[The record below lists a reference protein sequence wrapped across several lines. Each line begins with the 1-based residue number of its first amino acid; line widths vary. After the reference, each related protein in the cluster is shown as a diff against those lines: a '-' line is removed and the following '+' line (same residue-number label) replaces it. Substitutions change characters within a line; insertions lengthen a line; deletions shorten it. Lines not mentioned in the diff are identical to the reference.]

1 MASNLGIRNNNW
13 LNIRHNDANDWVG
26 QTGSDDSGFA
36 QFDDPVKGLR
46 AADKTLTTYGEVHGI
61 STVSDAIN
69 RFAPPD
75 DDNPTEAYAEFVADK
90 LGVGPDEEID
100 LSNPAVREQMISAMI
115 RFETPQAADL
125 YSPQLMDEARGESS
139 FEAIE
144 PDDKLDVAVANLVEQ
159 APTQQPQI
167 QQQAQ
172 QRPQYQRQSDPFQLP
187 QTNVP
192 INNLDT
198 AITALI
204 NDPFATDYNPGF
216 VDNSISGVFK
226 SGMEA
231 GARGLESD
239 LEYFKALG
247 NTLIGN
253 EEAAERNVRIARLR
267 DEVAS
272 APLAGLETFEEFVE
286 EPTFAGFI
294 TQVAKSGQIVPSAI
308 TSVVGFG
315 VGSVAMVAGK
325 AVLGKSARSV
335 AERVVKDSMRR
346 TAAGTAT
353 PDEKDL
359 AEEFYKY
366 TRSTM
371 RGSDIKVGGFLGAGA
386 AEYVPMAGGNLSE
399 ALDAGQELD
408 RGTALRAAAVAA
420 PQAVIGVASEA
431 YLLKMIGRVASTR
444 AGSNS
449 MFKDLAGNISRGFL
463 EQGAVE
469 GITEVAQEGISV
481 ANRMEMDD
489 TYTWQ
494 EGQMRIAES
503 AFMGFFGGGGAG
515 GAGAGAGATY
525 RGLGNVMTKAEG
537 YLRDG
542 VDQQVN
548 ERIDEEQFGVGEND
562 PNVTTPE
569 STADINAQVRAMF
582 DETSDKVSVWIAGEQ
597 GKDTFG
603 KDGKKRDKQTGK
615 IYYTAYIPGRG
626 TIASTSKAIVDEV
639 VAADGSDS
647 AVGAALG
654 YATQEKP
661 TDGPGQVVRAK
672 DKDGNIIS
680 EEITTPESVADAVEA
695 AKGFAPEGGS
705 FDIVMLDQALEDR
718 KKKYDAEQGPQF
730 DDMIYDDPKTL
741 GYEPRED
748 SDESSDT
755 DVFEANY
762 EAESVEE
769 DYEGTGENE
778 LDESFDS
785 KGNQQYSE
793 AEGEAVDMGVYTP
806 RDPETGYNGDDYKEV
821 KEKFI
826 AKFGER
832 ADIERYNKSLMVNAL
847 KYADDPNVDV
857 EITPVL
863 KSPDPNKNGKFQLS
877 VRYYEDL
884 YTQTRALG
892 DTKDVN
898 KSDRM
903 PLEQFLEESVK
914 SAARRNPK
922 SHNIIITRPDGQKV
936 TAAFYDLIN
945 SGLQLVRPRTQ
956 GQERGK
962 QNADRDA
969 ALEILSDLVLNGYTV
984 TVLNLPGKESLA
996 NVARRAKEKG
1006 ISTQKMLSGLEGEQ
1020 IIGREDLFGSNAAA
1034 YEGGRF
1040 KNKDLKAKWENT
1052 YSNLTRSGSAE
1063 LTGRAARETD
1073 NNGVDLR
1080 QISESTPEEID
1091 ARVEELEG
1099 YTKTQVTKAPSPAP
1113 ESGAIESSNNV
1124 QKSGLVSAA
1133 QARKGRLA
1141 GLERRL
1147 VEEERKANPDA
1158 DRVAKLEE
1166 GIKKLKA
1173 STRWLGSTGVQEAD
1187 VTSDPY
1193 VPGLIEQTTDPDEKA
1208 KLEKELVALKREQ
1221 LNRGKEI
1228 DQQEAAPS
1236 TLETKDDIYVNVNG
1250 LPMEAQG
1257 GKRFEVQE
1265 DGSLK
1270 EVNIGRP
1277 FSTKKDRKG
1286 KTVDDRFKD
1295 LTGKSKE
1302 KNTARKKERM
1312 DAFRE
1317 QIKAH
1322 KAAQQKKNKLPEP
1335 KLQERV
1341 DVVQPSGKPVES
1353 KPSAVI
1359 DEITEYEQMMATP
1372 QTATEAKAAPNA
1384 QAKPQAKPT
1393 SESNVT
1399 YDRKKKLG
1407 ESANIPGQ
1415 KTPQRKK
1422 ANPFMQAIREEMVA
1436 AYPELGDYTVVS
1448 LAELVKLTYR
1458 QTKNKYGDKVAA
1470 DIWTYLED
1478 RQRRQGQ
1485 IHFGGTI
1492 DYDSKLIFIND
1503 SASTTMDAMTLAHEY
1518 GHAIMNEEKN
1528 KALLNP
1534 ATRKRLEAAFEK
1546 DPKSKELMDY
1556 YKNDKNTAFDEWYA
1570 DQVAL
1575 WATKKYLDKQAK
1587 NLTESH
1593 FKALVRKLRRAW
1605 KLSTSR
1611 IRKGRLALP
1620 SDRQVDLTFETYMD
1634 NMIESAKDSD
1644 PIRTGIAS
1652 TFVGQVKEY
1661 LGGVPRSDA
1670 TGRMYKRKILADAL
1684 GVVNTVFF
1692 TADSRL
1698 RALAGDKFADL
1709 FYVQSQG
1716 RSGETG
1722 FLRKKNLT
1730 SNIWVNRFEDDVGN
1744 LNDEAVREALILAL
1758 DDSID
1763 TKDFA
1768 PDSIERKVRDYL
1780 DAFYREYV
1788 GLSGLDIKQR
1798 KNFFPIVLDMMELS
1812 NKPDEF
1818 LDILRKDAAKKGKPW
1833 NPRKERQMKR
1843 ALTRFLNEDGV
1854 IDNDPVDGAPDP
1866 DEMFDSVAKGAAKER
1881 LLTDDIDKNLL
1892 LEAGFLLDPDL
1903 AFVTYMNRMIKHVE
1917 WSRATNGGAKV
1928 GAMLDS
1934 LPAEKRAQ
1942 VEKILKAYLGYQD
1955 TAMSPLWRT
1964 VNSWGQFLQFITI
1977 LPFAAIASLPD
1988 LAGPIINAK
1997 ELGGLSAG
2005 FKELVAT
2012 FTNRE
2017 EAIQFARDVG
2027 VNSSETVANA
2037 WVTQAEQDYM
2047 DPAIRKMSDTFFR
2060 YIGLDWFT
2068 KFSREFAARM
2078 GNTFILRHSER
2089 ALGGNE
2095 LSARYLSDLG
2105 LNAKDVQSWYA
2116 NGQKFNDETGRKVQN
2131 ALQRFVESSVMR
2143 PNAAER
2149 PVWASDPH
2157 FALIWQLKSY
2167 FYAYWKTIMGGVL
2180 REGRQRN
2187 KELKGKEQGMAVG
2200 SLLMLTAVA
2209 TMPLA
2214 MLGGEARE
2222 YAKYGLAW
2230 LLPGIDPKEQYFRS
2244 ERMDWGEYM
2253 WEITD
2258 RSGFLGP
2265 FSMLQMANNKADWG
2279 GSPFA
2284 SVLGPTAETVDL
2296 AMRNGWNVG
2305 KTVGDRLVPGY
2316 SIL

>member
-36 QFDDPVKGLR
+36 QFDDPVSGLR
-46 AADKTLTTYGEVHGI
+46 AADKVLTNYGEKHGI
-61 STVSDAIN
+61 STVADAIN
-69 RFAPPD
+69 RFAPPA
-75 DDNPTEAYAEFVADK
+75 DDNPTEAYAEFVSDK

-100 LSNPAVREQMISAMI
+100 LSNPAVREQMISAMV
-115 RFETPQAADL
+115 RFETPQASDL

-167 QQQAQ
+167 QQQSQ
-172 QRPQYQRQSDPFQLP
+172 QRSQYQRQSDPFQLP

-198 AITALI
+198 AITSLI

-226 SGMEA
+226 RGMEA

-247 NTLIGN
+247 NTLIGD
-253 EEAAERNVRIARLR
+253 EEAAARNVRIARVR
-267 DEVAS
+267 DEMAA
-272 APLAGLETFEEFVE
+272 APLAGLETFEEFLE
-286 EPTFAGFI
+286 EPTFTGFV
-294 TQVAKSGQIVPSAI
+294 TQVAKSGQIVPSAV
-308 TSVVGFG
+308 TSIVGFG
-315 VGSVAMVAGK
+315 VGSVATVAGK

-366 TRSTM
+366 TRSTISGRDVKM
-371 RGSDIKVGGFLGAGA
+371 GGFLGAGA
-386 AEYVPMAGGNLSE
+386 AEYVPLAGGNLSE
-399 ALDAGQELD
+399 ALEAGQELD
-408 RGTALRAAAVAA
+408 RGTALRAATVAA

-431 YLLKMIGRVASTR
+431 YLLKMIGRVANTR
-444 AGSNS
+444 ATSNS

-489 TYTWQ
+489 SYTWQ

-515 GAGAGAGATY
+515 GAGAGAGAAY

-582 DETSDKVSVWIAGEQ
+582 DESSDKVSVWVAGEQ
-597 GKDTFG
+597 GQEVFG

-615 IYYTAYIPGRG
+615 MYYTAYIPGRG
-626 TIASTSKAIVDEV
+626 TIASTSQEVVAEV
-639 VAADGSDS
+639 VAAGGSDS

-654 YATQEKP
+654 YATKEKP
-661 TDGPGQVVRAK
+661 ADGPGQVVRAK

-680 EEITTPESVADAVEA
+680 EEITTPDSVADAVEA

-705 FDIVMLDQALEDR
+705 FDIVMLDQAMEER
-718 KKKYDAEQGPQF
+718 KKKYDAERGPQY
-730 DDMIYDDPKTL
+730 DDMIYDDPKGL
-741 GYEPRED
+741 GYVPRED

-755 DVFEANY
+755 DVFETNY
-762 EAESVEE
+762 EAESVED

-793 AEGEAVDMGVYTP
+793 AEGEVVDMGEYTP
-806 RDPETGYNGDDYKEV
+806 RDPENGYNGDDYKKV
-821 KEKFI
+821 KAQYIK
-826 AKFGER
+826 KFGEP
-832 ADIERYNKSLMVNAL
+832 ADIERYNKALMSNAL
-847 KYADDPNVDV
+847 KYADNSNVEV
-857 EITPVL
+857 EITPT
-863 KSPDPNKNGKFQLS
+863 KEGKLQLS
-877 VRYYEDL
+877 VRYFEDL
-884 YTQTRALG
+884 YTQTRVLSA
-892 DTKDVN
+892 TKDVN
-898 KSDRM
+898 KSPRM
-903 PLEQFLEESVK
+903 ALPEFLAESVK
-914 SAARRNPK
+914 SANRRDPE

-936 TAAFYDLIN
+936 SAAFYDLIN
-945 SGLQLVRPRTQ
+945 SGRQLVRPRTK

-962 QNADRDA
+962 QNQDRDA
-969 ALEILSDLVLNGYTV
+969 ALEILSDLVLEGYTV
-984 TVLNLPGKESLA
+984 TVLNLPKKQSLA
-996 NVARRAKEKG
+996 AVARRAREKG

-1040 KNKDLKAKWENT
+1040 TNKDLKAKWETT
-1052 YSNLTRSGSAE
+1052 YSSLTKTGGVEAF
-1063 LTGRAARETD
+1063 GRAQRETD
-1073 NNGVDLR
+1073 NNEVDFR
-1080 QISESTPEEID
+1080 QISESTPEQID
-1091 ARVEELEG
+1091 DRILELEG
-1099 YTKTQVTKAPSPAP
+1099 YTETQVTKAPAAAP
-1113 ESGAIESSNNV
+1113 ESGLIEVSNDV
-1124 QKSGLVSAA
+1124 QKSGLVGAA

-1141 GLERRL
+1141 ELERRL
-1147 VEEERKANPDA
+1147 VEEEQKTNPNA
-1158 DRVAKLEE
+1158 DVIAKLEE
-1166 GIKKLKA
+1166 GIRRLEA
-1173 STRWLGSTGVQEAD
+1173 SMRWLGSNGVQDGD

-1193 VPGLIEQTTDPDEKA
+1193 VPGLIEQTTDPDEKT
-1208 KLEKELVALKREQ
+1208 KLEDELAALKREQ
-1221 LNRGKEI
+1221 LNRGKEV
-1228 DQQEAAPS
+1228 DQQETPPS
-1236 TLETKDDIYVNVNG
+1236 TLETPDDIYVNVNG

-1277 FSTKKDRKG
+1277 FSTKKKQG
-1286 KTVDDRFKD
+1286 KTVDERFKE
-1295 LTGKSKE
+1295 LTEKSKE
-1302 KNTARKKERM
+1302 KNIEQYNERM
-1312 DAFRE
+1312 APFKKIIEEHKRKR
-1317 QIKAH
+1317 KAH
-1322 KAAQQKKNKLPEP
+1322 EAAQKKKNKLPEP
-1335 KLQERV
+1335 KLEERV
-1341 DVVQPSGKPVES
+1341 NVVQPSGKPVES

-1359 DEITEYEQMMATP
+1359 DEMTEYEQMMATP
-1372 QTATEAKAAPNA
+1372 QKAAEAKAAPKT
-1384 QAKPQAKPT
+1384 QSKPQAKAEAAPA
-1393 SESNVT
+1393 VT
-1399 YDRKKKLG
+1399 FDRKKKLG
-1407 ESANIPGQ
+1407 ESATIPGQ
-1415 KTPQRKK
+1415 KKPQRKK
-1422 ANPFMQAIREEMVA
+1422 ANPFMQAIRDEMVA
-1436 AYPELGDYTVVS
+1436 AYPELGEYTVVS

-1458 QTKNKYGDKVAA
+1458 QTKNKYGDDIAA

-1478 RQRRQGQ
+1478 RQRQQGK
-1485 IHFGGTI
+1485 IHFGGTVV
-1492 DYDSKLIFIND
+1492 YDKKLIFIND

-1528 KALLNP
+1528 KALLNKT
-1534 ATRKRLEAAFEK
+1534 TRKRLEAAFEK
-1546 DPKSKELMDY
+1546 DPKSKELMEY

-1587 NLTESH
+1587 NLAESH
-1593 FKALVRKLRRAW
+1593 FKALVRKLKRAW
-1605 KLSTSR
+1605 KLSTSE

-1620 SDRQVDLTFETYMD
+1620 SERQVDLTFETYMD
-1634 NMIESAKDSD
+1634 NMIESAKTSD

-1652 TFVGQVKEY
+1652 TFTGQVKEY
-1661 LGGVPRSDA
+1661 LDGVPRSDA

-1692 TADSRL
+1692 TADGRL

-1722 FLRKKNLT
+1722 FLRRKNLT
-1730 SNIWVNRFEDDVGN
+1730 SNIWKNRFEDDVGN

-1763 TKDFA
+1763 TKDFD
-1768 PDSIERKVRDYL
+1768 PDSIERKVRVYL
-1780 DAFYREYV
+1780 DAFYKEYV
-1788 GLSGLDIKQR
+1788 GLSGLQIKQR
-1798 KNFFPIVLDMMELS
+1798 KNFFPVVLDMMEVS

-1866 DEMFDSVAKGAAKER
+1866 DELFDSVAKGAAKER

-1892 LEAGFLLDPDL
+1892 LDAGFLQDPDL

-1997 ELGGLSAG
+1997 ELGGLSSG
-2005 FKELVAT
+2005 FKELIAT

-2047 DPAIRKMSDTFFR
+2047 DPAVRSMSDTFFR

-2068 KFSREFAARM
+2068 KFSREFATRM

-2105 LNAKDVQSWYA
+2105 LTAKEVQTWYSS
-2116 NGQKFNDETGRKVQN
+2116 GQKFNDETGRKVQN

-2253 WEITD
+2253 FEITD

-2284 SVLGPTAETVDL
+2284 SILGPTAETIDL

>member
-1 MASNLGIRNNNW
+1 MSQRLA
-13 LNIRHNDANDWVG
+13 
-26 QTGSDDSGFA
+26 
-36 QFDDPVKGLR
+36 
-46 AADKTLTTYGEVHGI
+46 EV
-61 STVSDAIN
+61 SVPDRES
-69 RFAPPD
+69 APSEIEPQ
-75 DDNPTEAYAEFVADK
+75 K
-90 LGVGPDEEID
+90 DEELD
-100 LSNPAVREQMISAMI
+100 QAVASMVSETAPAVQRQAPQPQPSQ
-115 RFETPQAADL
+115 RQTPQA
-125 YSPQLMDEARGESS
+125 
-139 FEAIE
+139 
-144 PDDKLDVAVANLVEQ
+144 
-159 APTQQPQI
+159 QP
-167 QQQAQ
+167 Q

-187 QTNVP
+187 QTNVQ
-192 INNLDT
+192 INTLDT
-198 AITALI
+198 AITSLI

-216 VDNSISGVFK
+216 VDNSASGVFK
-226 SGMEA
+226 RGMEA

-247 NTLIGN
+247 NTLIGD
-253 EEAAERNVRIARLR
+253 EEAAARNVRIARMR
-267 DEVAS
+267 DEMAS
-272 APLAGLETFEEFVE
+272 APLAGLETFEEFLE
-286 EPTFAGFI
+286 QPTFTGFV
-294 TQVAKSGQIVPSAI
+294 TQVAKSGQIVPSAV
-308 TSVVGFG
+308 TSIVGAG
-315 VGSVAMVAGK
+315 VGSVATVAGK
-325 AVLGKSARSV
+325 AVLGKSARAT
-335 AERVVKDSMRR
+335 AERIVKDSMRR
-346 TAAGTAT
+346 SAAGTAT

-371 RGSDIKVGGFLGAGA
+371 RGRDIKTGALLGAGA
-386 AEYVPMAGGNLSE
+386 AEYAPLAGGNLSE
-399 ALDAGQELD
+399 ALEAGQELD
-408 RGTALRAAAVAA
+408 RGTALRAATVAA

-431 YLLKMIGRVASTR
+431 YLMKMIGRVANTR
-444 AGSNS
+444 AASNS

-489 TYTWQ
+489 SYTWQ

-542 VDQQVN
+542 IDQQVN

-582 DETSDKVSVWIAGEQ
+582 DESSDKVSVWIAGDQ
-597 GKDTFG
+597 GKETFG

-615 IYYTAYIPGRG
+615 MYYTAHIPGRG
-626 TIASTSKAIVDEV
+626 TIASTSQDVVAEV
-639 VAADGSDS
+639 VAAGGSDS

-680 EEITTPESVADAVEA
+680 EEITTPDSVADAVEA

-705 FDIVMLDQALEDR
+705 FDIVMLDQAMEER
-718 KKKYDAEQGPQF
+718 KKKYDAERGPQY
-730 DDMIYDDPKTL
+730 DDMIYDDPSEL
-741 GYEPRED
+741 GYEPRGSD
-748 SDESSDT
+748 DGSGTTTQFDESID
-755 DVFEANY
+755 
-762 EAESVEE
+762 EE
-769 DYEGTGENE
+769 DQYDGE

-785 KGNQQYSE
+785 KGNQQFTE
-793 AEGEAVDMGVYTP
+793 ADGEVVDMGVFTP
-806 RDPETGYNGDDYKEV
+806 RDPETGYNGEDYKEV
-821 KEKFI
+821 KEKFV
-826 AKFGER
+826 AEFGEV
-832 ADIERYNKSLMVNAL
+832 ADIERYNKSLMTNAL
-847 KYADDPNVDV
+847 KYADNPNADV
-857 EITPVL
+857 EITST
-863 KSPDPNKNGKFQLS
+863 KDGKFQLS
-877 VRYYEDL
+877 VRYFEDL

-892 DTKDVN
+892 ATKDVN
-898 KSDRM
+898 KSPRM
-903 PLEQFLEESVK
+903 PLDEFLAESVK
-914 SAARRNPK
+914 SANRRKPK

-936 TAAFYDLIN
+936 TGAFYDLIN
-945 SGLQLVRPRTQ
+945 SGRQLVRGNRSSATQ
-956 GQERGK
+956 
-962 QNADRDA
+962 NPDRDA
-969 ALEILSDLVLNGYTV
+969 ALEMLAELVLNGYTV
-984 TVLNLPGKESLA
+984 ADT
-996 NVARRAKEKG
+996 
-1006 ISTQKMLSGLEGEQ
+1006 EGNQ
-1020 IIGREDLFGSNAAA
+1020 IVGREDLPALSRPNKDSLDSK
-1034 YEGGRF
+1034 GRF
-1040 KNKDLKAKWENT
+1040 KNQELKAKWETT
-1052 YSNLTRSGSAE
+1052 YNSLTRTGGVEAV
-1063 LTGRAARETD
+1063 GRAARETD
-1073 NNGVDLR
+1073 NNEVDFR
-1080 QISESTPEEID
+1080 AIREFTPEEID

-1099 YTKTQVTKAPSPAP
+1099 EVEVTRDAEGVTRETQA
-1113 ESGAIESSNNV
+1113 
-1124 QKSGLVSAA
+1124 
-1133 QARKGRLA
+1133 
-1141 GLERRL
+1141 
-1147 VEEERKANPDA
+1147 
-1158 DRVAKLEE
+1158 
-1166 GIKKLKA
+1166 
-1173 STRWLGSTGVQEAD
+1173 
-1187 VTSDPY
+1187 
-1193 VPGLIEQTTDPDEKA
+1193 PGLIEQTTDPK
-1208 KLEKELVALKREQ
+1208 EKEQLEIELTALRKEQ
-1221 LNRGKEI
+1221 LNRGKEV
-1228 DQQEAAPS
+1228 DQQENPPS
-1236 TLETKDDIYVNVNG
+1236 TLETPDDIYVNVNG

-1277 FSTKKDRKG
+1277 FSTKKNREG
-1286 KTVDDRFKD
+1286 KTVDERFKA
-1295 LTGKSKE
+1295 LKEESKT
-1302 KNTARKKERM
+1302 KNNEQYNERM
-1312 DAFRE
+1312 AAFRKINAE
-1317 QIKAH
+1317 HKRKRKAH
-1322 KAAQQKKNKLPEP
+1322 EAAQKKKNKLPEP
-1335 KLQERV
+1335 KVEQRYEIK
-1341 DVVQPSGKPVES
+1341 QPDNKPVET
-1353 KPSAVI
+1353 KPTAVI
-1359 DEITEYEQMMATP
+1359 DEMTEYEQMMATP
-1372 QTATEAKAAPNA
+1372 QKAAEAKVAPKT
-1384 QAKPQAKPT
+1384 QAKPQAQAKPD
-1393 SESNVT
+1393 VK

-1407 ESANIPGQ
+1407 ENANL
-1415 KTPQRKK
+1415 TPPKRRQ
-1422 ANPFMQAIREEMVA
+1422 ANPIMQAIRDALVE
-1436 AYPELGDYTVVS
+1436 AYPDLADYTVLS
-1448 LAELVKLTYR
+1448 LAELSKLTYR
-1458 QTKNKYGDKVAA
+1458 QTKNRYGDTVAT

-1478 RQRRQGQ
+1478 RQRQQGE
-1485 IHFGGTI
+1485 IKFGGTFVP
-1492 DYDSKLIFIND
+1492 DSKLIFIND
-1503 SASTTMDAMTLAHEY
+1503 SGNIAVDAMTLGHEY
-1518 GHAIMNEEKN
+1518 GHAIMHMEKQ

-1534 ATRKRLEAAFEK
+1534 QVRKRLEAAAAK
-1546 DPKSKELMDY
+1546 DPL
-1556 YKNDKNTAFDEWYA
+1556 YKNYMNTYNNDKGKAFDEWYA

-1575 WATKKYLDKQAK
+1575 WARDKVGKQAK
-1587 NLTESH
+1587 NAADSH
-1593 FKALVRKLRRAW
+1593 FKKVVAKLKAAWRKVKQAAQS
-1605 KLSTSR
+1605 KT
-1611 IRKGRLALP
+1611 RLGV
-1620 SDRQVDLTFETYMD
+1620 DRPIDTTFDAYMEGV
-1634 NMIESAKDSD
+1634 IESVKDSD

-1661 LGGVPRSDA
+1661 LDGVPRSDA

-1692 TADSRL
+1692 TADGRL
-1698 RALAGDKFADL
+1698 RALAGDAFADL
-1709 FYVQSQG
+1709 FYVRSQDRNG
-1716 RSGETG
+1716 DTG
-1722 FLRKKNLT
+1722 FLRRKNLT
-1730 SNIWVNRFEDDVGN
+1730 SNIWKNRFEDDVGN

-1763 TKDFA
+1763 TKDFD

-1780 DAFYREYV
+1780 DAFYKEYV
-1788 GLSGLDIKQR
+1788 GLSGLEIKQR
-1798 KNFFPIVLDMMELS
+1798 KNFFPVVLDMMEVS

-1818 LDILRKDAAKKGKPW
+1818 LDVLRKDAAKKGKPW

-1854 IDNDPVDGAPDP
+1854 VDNDPVDGAPDP
-1866 DEMFDSVAKGAAKER
+1866 DELFDSVAKGAAKER
-1881 LLTDDIDKNLL
+1881 LLTDDVDKNLL
-1892 LEAGFLLDPDL
+1892 LEAGFLQDPDL

-1928 GAMLDS
+1928 GAKLDS

-1964 VNSWGQFLQFITI
+1964 VNSWGQFIQFITI

-1997 ELGGLSAG
+1997 ELGGLSSG
-2005 FKELVAT
+2005 FKELIAT

-2047 DPAIRKMSDTFFR
+2047 DPAVRSMSDTFFR

-2105 LNAKDVQSWYA
+2105 LTAKEVQTWYSS
-2116 NGQKFNDETGRKVQN
+2116 GQEFNNETGRKVQN

-2253 WEITD
+2253 FEITD

-2279 GSPFA
+2279 GSPF
-2284 SVLGPTAETVDL
+2284 SSLLGPTAETIDL

-2316 SIL
+2316 SILR

>member
-1 MASNLGIRNNNW
+1 M
-13 LNIRHNDANDWVG
+13 
-26 QTGSDDSGFA
+26 
-36 QFDDPVKGLR
+36 
-46 AADKTLTTYGEVHGI
+46 
-61 STVSDAIN
+61 
-69 RFAPPD
+69 
-75 DDNPTEAYAEFVADK
+75 
-90 LGVGPDEEID
+90 
-100 LSNPAVREQMISAMI
+100 
-115 RFETPQAADL
+115 
-125 YSPQLMDEARGESS
+125 
-139 FEAIE
+139 
-144 PDDKLDVAVANLVEQ
+144 
-159 APTQQPQI
+159 
-167 QQQAQ
+167 
-172 QRPQYQRQSDPFQLP
+172 
-187 QTNVP
+187 
-192 INNLDT
+192 
-198 AITALI
+198 
-204 NDPFATDYNPGF
+204 
-216 VDNSISGVFK
+216 
-226 SGMEA
+226 
-231 GARGLESD
+231 
-239 LEYFKALG
+239 
-247 NTLIGN
+247 
-253 EEAAERNVRIARLR
+253 R
-267 DEVAS
+267 DEMAS
-272 APLAGLETFEEFVE
+272 APLAGLETFEEFLE
-286 EPTFAGFI
+286 EPTFTGFV
-294 TQVAKSGQIVPSAI
+294 TQVAKSGQIVPSAV
-308 TSVVGFG
+308 TSIVGFG
-315 VGSVAMVAGK
+315 VGSVATVAGK

-335 AERVVKDSMRR
+335 AERIVKDSMRR

-366 TRSTM
+366 TRSTISGRDVKM
-371 RGSDIKVGGFLGAGA
+371 GGFLGAGA
-386 AEYVPMAGGNLSE
+386 AEYVPLAGGNLSE
-399 ALDAGQELD
+399 ALEAGQELD
-408 RGTALRAAAVAA
+408 RGTALRAATVAA

-431 YLLKMIGRVASTR
+431 YLLKMIGRVANTR
-444 AGSNS
+444 ATSNS

-489 TYTWQ
+489 SYTWQ

-515 GAGAGAGATY
+515 GAGAGAGAAY

-582 DETSDKVSVWIAGEQ
+582 DESSDKVSVWVAGEQ
-597 GKDTFG
+597 GQEVFG

-615 IYYTAYIPGRG
+615 MYYTAYIPGRG
-626 TIASTSKAIVDEV
+626 TIASTSQEVVAEV
-639 VAADGSDS
+639 VAAGGSDS

-654 YATQEKP
+654 YATKEKP
-661 TDGPGQVVRAK
+661 ADGPGQVVRAK

-680 EEITTPESVADAVEA
+680 EEITTPDSVADAVEA

-705 FDIVMLDQALEDR
+705 FDIVMLDQAIEER
-718 KKKYDAEQGPQF
+718 KKKYDAERGPQY
-730 DDMIYDDPKTL
+730 DDMIYDDPKEL
-741 GYEPRED
+741 GYVPRED
-748 SDESSDT
+748 NDESSDT
-755 DVFEANY
+755 DVFEANS
-762 EAESVEE
+762 EAESAED

-793 AEGEAVDMGVYTP
+793 AEGEVVDMGAYTP
-806 RDPETGYNGDDYKEV
+806 RDPENGYNGDDYKEV
-821 KEKFI
+821 KEQYI
-826 AKFGER
+826 LKFGEP
-832 ADIERYNKSLMVNAL
+832 ADIERYNKSLMSNAL
-847 KYADDPNVDV
+847 KYADNPNVEV
-857 EITPVL
+857 EITP
-863 KSPDPNKNGKFQLS
+863 NKDGKLQLS
-877 VRYYEDL
+877 VRYFEDL
-884 YTQTRALG
+884 YTQTRALSA
-892 DTKDVN
+892 TKDVN
-898 KSDRM
+898 KSPRM
-903 PLEQFLEESVK
+903 PLKEFLVEAFK
-914 SAARRNPK
+914 SANRRDLE
-922 SHNIIITRPDGQKV
+922 SHNIVITRPDGRKV
-936 TAAFYDLIN
+936 SAAFYDLIN
-945 SGLQLVRPRTQ
+945 SGRQLVRQKKSSVTDL
-956 GQERGK
+956 
-962 QNADRDA
+962 NADRDA
-969 ALEILSDLVLNGYTV
+969 ALEILADLVIEGYTV
-984 TVLNLPGKESLA
+984 TALNLPKNSDLKKESRK
-996 NVARRAKEKG
+996 ARKQEK
-1006 ISTQKMLSGLEGEQ
+1006 SHQQMLSDLEGEQ
-1020 IIGREDLFGSNAAA
+1020 IVGREDLFGSNEAALDSK
-1034 YEGGRF
+1034 GRF
-1040 KNKDLKAKWENT
+1040 KNQDLKAKWETT
-1052 YSNLTRSGSAE
+1052 YASLTRTGGVEAV
-1063 LTGRAARETD
+1063 GRAARETD
-1073 NNGVDLR
+1073 NNGIDLK
-1080 QISESTPEEID
+1080 QIPLSTPQEID
-1091 ARVEELEG
+1091 ARIEELEG
-1099 YTKTQVTKAPSPAP
+1099 YTETQVTEASAPAP

-1124 QKSGLVSAA
+1124 QKSGLVGAA

-1141 GLERRL
+1141 ELERRL

-1158 DRVAKLEE
+1158 DVVAKLEE
-1166 GIKKLKA
+1166 GIDKVKTSMK
-1173 STRWLGSTGVQEAD
+1173 WLGATGIQEAD

-1193 VPGLIEQTTDPDEKA
+1193 VPGLIEQTTDPDERA
-1208 KLEKELVALKREQ
+1208 ELEKELASLKREQ

-1228 DQQEAAPS
+1228 DQQEAVPS
-1236 TLETKDDIYVNVNG
+1236 TLETQDDIYVNVNG
-1250 LPMEAQG
+1250 LPMQVIN
-1257 GKRFEVQE
+1257 GKRYEVQE

-1270 EVNIGRP
+1270 ETNIGRP
-1277 FSTKKDRKG
+1277 FSTKKNREG
-1286 KTVDDRFKD
+1286 KTVDERFKE

-1302 KNTARKKERM
+1302 KKEAQYNERMAEFRRRNAEYKRKKAEH
-1312 DAFRE
+1312 E
-1317 QIKAH
+1317 
-1322 KAAQQKKNKLPEP
+1322 AAQKKKNKLPEP
-1335 KLQERV
+1335 KLKERV
-1341 DVVQPSGKPVES
+1341 NVVQPNGKPVES

-1359 DEITEYEQMMATP
+1359 DEMTEYEQMMATP
-1372 QTATEAKAAPNA
+1372 QKAAEAKATPKT
-1384 QAKPQAKPT
+1384 QAKPQAKAEAAPAPA
-1393 SESNVT
+1393 VT
-1399 YDRKKKLG
+1399 FDRKKKLG

-1415 KTPQRKK
+1415 KKPQRKK
-1422 ANPFMQAIREEMVA
+1422 ANPFMQAIRDEMVA

-1478 RQRRQGQ
+1478 RQRRQGK

-1528 KALLNP
+1528 KALLNK
-1534 ATRKRLEAAFEK
+1534 ATRRRLEAAFEK
-1546 DPKSKELMDY
+1546 DPQYKDLMDY
-1556 YKNDKNTAFDEWYA
+1556 YKNDKGKAFDEWYA

-1575 WATKKYLDKQAK
+1575 WATKKYLDRQAK

-1593 FKALVRKLRRAW
+1593 FKALVRKLKRAW
-1605 KLSTSR
+1605 QKSTSV
-1611 IRKGRLALP
+1611 IRKSRLALP

-1634 NMIESAKDSD
+1634 NVVESAKDSD

-1652 TFVGQVKEY
+1652 TFMGQVKEY
-1661 LGGVPRSDA
+1661 LDGVPRSDA
-1670 TGRMYKRKILADAL
+1670 TGRMYKRKILADAV
-1684 GVVNTVFF
+1684 GVINTVFF

-1698 RALAGDKFADL
+1698 RALAGDKFADI
-1709 FYVQSQG
+1709 FYVQSQS
-1716 RSGETG
+1716 RSGELG

-1730 SNIWVNRFEDDVGN
+1730 TNLWVDRFEKEVGN
-1744 LNDEAVREALILAL
+1744 LNDDAVRDAMVLAL

-1780 DAFYREYV
+1780 DAFYKEYV
-1788 GLSGLDIKQR
+1788 GLSGLQIKQR
-1798 KNFFPIVLDMMELS
+1798 KNFFPIVVDMMEVS
-1812 NKPDEF
+1812 NRPDDL
-1818 LDILRKDAAKKGKPW
+1818 LDVLRKDAENKGNPW
-1833 NPRKERQMKR
+1833 NAQKERKMKR
-1843 ALTRFLNEDGV
+1843 AITRFLNEDGV
-1854 IDNDPVDGAPDP
+1854 VDNDPVDGAPDP
-1866 DEMFDSVAKGAAKER
+1866 DELFESVAKGAAKER
-1881 LLTDDIDKNLL
+1881 LLTDDVDKNLL
-1892 LEAGFLLDPDL
+1892 LEAGFLQDPDL

-1917 WSRATNGGAKV
+1917 WSKATNGGAKV
-1928 GAMLDS
+1928 AAMLDS
-1934 LPAEKRAQ
+1934 LPADKRQQ

-1997 ELGGLSAG
+1997 ELGGLSSG
-2005 FKELVAT
+2005 FKELIAT

-2037 WVTQAEQDYM
+2037 WVTQAEMDYM
-2047 DPAIRKMSDTFFR
+2047 DPAIRSMSDTFFR

-2095 LSARYLSDLG
+2095 ISARYLSDLG
-2105 LNAKDVQSWYA
+2105 LTAKEVQTWYSS
-2116 NGQKFNDETGRKVQN
+2116 GQKFNDETGRKVQN

-2253 WEITD
+2253 FEITD

-2284 SVLGPTAETVDL
+2284 SILGPTAETIDL